1 MEPNPVGSNMGPQL
15 PSFLPS
21 NLDVFERN
29 WRDLH
34 SGSVIRPE
42 QAIILIASKAPKQ

>member
-1 MEPNPVGSNMGPQL
+1 VEPNPVGSNMGPQL

-29 WRDLH
+29 WRNLH
-34 SGSVIRPE
+34 
-42 QAIILIASKAPKQ
+42 IILIASKAPKQ